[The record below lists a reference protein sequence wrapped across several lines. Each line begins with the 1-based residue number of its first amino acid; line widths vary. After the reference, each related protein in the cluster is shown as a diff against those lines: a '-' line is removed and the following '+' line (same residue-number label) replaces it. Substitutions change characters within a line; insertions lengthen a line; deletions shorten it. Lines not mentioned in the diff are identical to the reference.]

1 MIRRPPRS
9 TRTDTLFPYTTL
21 FRAYNAVANAIL
33 RICLLEPIASSCR
46 ISLPYPHRH
55 DVDGKERTGT
65 DAPAR
70 GAGFHPAAPDR
81 AGGDRQSV
89 GQGKRGSVRVECG
102 GGRILLKKKKTTPR
116 KIMN

>member
-1 MIRRPPRS
+1 M
-9 TRTDTLFPYTTL
+9 
-21 FRAYNAVANAIL
+21 
-33 RICLLEPIASSCR
+33 CLLETIASSCR

-81 AGGDRQSV
+81 AGGEARASSAAPMQTAIRA
-89 GQGKRGSVRVECG
+89 G
-102 GGRILLKKKKTTPR
+102 ILLGPAPDWPNLEQPR
-116 KIMN
+116 SEKRRVGKECVMTGKFRWAPNH

>member
-65 DAPAR
+65 DAPAH

-81 AGGDRQSV
+81 A
-89 GQGKRGSVRVECG
+89 RGEAPPSSPPPMQTAIRAG
-102 GGRILLKKKKTTPR
+102 ILLGPAHAR
-116 KIMN
+116 PNLDQSAFFI